1 MCDTGSAPVFFSLI
15 TYQYAFFIWANTSST
30 LGVSLVSSVGRLF
43 ASLRLCCCINGVSH
57 THTLTITHSHK
68 HTHTLLQP
76 LSLWFF
82 PRWCRAAHKAIWGVG
97 LNLCVCVCVILK
109 WNFMYRI
116 HKTFWKHLQTES
128 LPAADP
134 DLRDWPGHAMNVK
147 ISRKVNQMLTVSR
160 FFFFA
165 FSLIFCL
172 FIYVHDCRRW
182 FSSKIQHSIWSPGKT
197 WKRGSTTKRCLDTC
211 VKKTVIKVEVLIQLI
226 DSS

>member
-116 HKTFWKHLQTES
+116 ENILKAS
-128 LPAADP
+128 S
-134 DLRDWPGHAMNVK
+134 DWIPTCCRSWPLV
-147 ISRKVNQMLTVSR
+147 TVSWLAR
-160 FFFFA
+160 A
-165 FSLIFCL
+165 C
-172 FIYVHDCRRW
+172 YEC
-182 FSSKIQHSIWSPGKT
+182 
-197 WKRGSTTKRCLDTC
+197 
-211 VKKTVIKVEVLIQLI
+211 
-226 DSS
+226 